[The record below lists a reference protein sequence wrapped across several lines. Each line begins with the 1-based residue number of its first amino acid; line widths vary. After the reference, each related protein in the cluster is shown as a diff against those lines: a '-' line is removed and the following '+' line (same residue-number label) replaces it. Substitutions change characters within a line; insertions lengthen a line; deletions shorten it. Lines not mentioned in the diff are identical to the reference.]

1 MHHREG
7 GACGIAAEAMS
18 EDALMIDREKRPLV
32 YVVDDDEAVRDSLET
47 YLALKGL
54 SVVAFASGRELLD
67 GEPDDGPEIL
77 IIDVNMPDID
87 GLSLLEALRGR
98 GVQAPAIVVTGLGDG
113 DLRERAARAGAAD
126 FFDKPVDPRALVRA
140 ILRLLGDQ

>member
-1 MHHREG
+1 MT
-7 GACGIAAEAMS
+7 
-18 EDALMIDREKRPLV
+18 DRDRKPLV
-32 YVVDDDEAVRDSLET
+32 YVIDDDEAVRDSLET

-54 SVVAFASGRELLD
+54 SVVAFASGKALLD
-67 GEPDDGPEIL
+67 GEHDDGPEVL

-98 GVQAPAIVVTGLGDG
+98 GVAAPAIIVTGLGDG

-126 FFDKPVDPRALVRA
+126 FFDKPVDPRALMRS
-140 ILRLLGDQ
+140 ILRLVGGP

>member
-1 MHHREG
+1 MMREG
-7 GACGIAAEAMS
+7 NCAWPADAVP
-18 EDALMIDREKRPLV
+18 EDFSMTDRDGKPIV
-32 YVVDDDEAVRDSLET
+32 YVIDDDDAVRDSLET

-54 SVVAFASGRELLD
+54 SVVAFGSGKALLD
-67 GEPDDGPEIL
+67 DKHDSGPEVL

-98 GVQAPAIVVTGLGDG
+98 GVEAPAIIVTGLGDD

-126 FFDKPVDPRALVRA
+126 FFDKPIDPRALMRCV
-140 ILRLLGDQ
+140 LRLIGGQ